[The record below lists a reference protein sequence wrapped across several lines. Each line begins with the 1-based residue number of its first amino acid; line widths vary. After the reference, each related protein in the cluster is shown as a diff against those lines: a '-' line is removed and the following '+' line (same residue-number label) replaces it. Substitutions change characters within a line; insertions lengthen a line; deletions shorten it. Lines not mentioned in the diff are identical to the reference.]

1 MRVLAASIAATA
13 ALIATAG
20 AVPAAAKGAPRG
32 CDQLDPS
39 LCLLPF
45 PNNAFTVRDRHTA
58 THLRVHLTRAE
69 MPRNVKGVPI
79 DPRPYDR
86 ADGFSPGAPI
96 LTRVPGLDSPAKLSR
111 IRAPTV
117 NDIARSLSRNSP
129 IVVIDAR
136 TRKRQLVWAEVD
148 MNATHRGNRLL
159 EIHPGR
165 NLREGHTY
173 IVAIRGIR
181 AKPSHAFR
189 VFRDGLR
196 TRDRSLLRRRAHMNA
211 IFRTLARAGIRRKGL
226 FLAWDFTVA
235 SERSIAGPLLSIRND
250 AFKRLGDTNLKDMRV
265 RGGSPAF
272 TITSSTTVLPCDLAG
287 CQPSQDDPIAR
298 RVAGTVTVPCYL
310 NQPGCPP
317 GSRFAFRGRGLK
329 LAGPGSNTIKANF
342 VCNIPRSATAAA
354 PARPALYG
362 HGLFGSATEINSR
375 PLEQLSNEHDIMLC
389 ATDWIGMSK
398 ADIPTAVTILQD
410 LGKFPELTDRVDQS
424 MVDFMYLGRA
434 MIHPSGLGS
443 NPAFQDDK
451 GRSLIDGSR
460 LYYVGGSQ
468 GGIFGGTL
476 TAVAPDFDRS
486 VLAVPGMDYSV
497 LLPRSV
503 DFDTYA
509 AVLYP
514 SYPDE
519 MERPLLLTLIQQL
532 WDRSDPDGYAN
543 HITARPYPN
552 TPLHKVFIEEAFGD
566 HQVTNVMTETE
577 ARTIGASLRTPI
589 LDPNRS
595 SERRPFFGIPRIKHF
610 PFKGNAIEVWD
621 IGPLRTEN
629 GQTLGT
635 PTPPSINKPNRL
647 GVDPHGPDASE
658 QVTGRQQASD
668 FLMPDAQSQITDVC
682 GPKPCYL
689 AGWTGP

>member
-1 MRVLAASIAATA
+1 MRVWTAAAIAATA
-13 ALIATAG
+13 ALIAPG
-20 AVPAAAKGAPRG
+20 AAPAAAGAPRG

-45 PNNAFTVRDRHTA
+45 PNNAFTVRDRHTP

-96 LTRVPGLDSPAKLSR
+96 LTRVPGLDSPAKLR
-111 IRAPTV
+111 HIHAPTV
-117 NDIARSLSRNSP
+117 DDIARSLSRGSP
-129 IVVIDAR
+129 IVLIDAR

-148 MNATHRGNRLL
+148 MNAKLPRDRLL

-181 AKPSHAFR
+181 ARTSHAFR

-196 TRDRSLLRRRAHMNA
+196 TRDRSLLRRRAHMHA
-211 IFRTLARAGIRRKGL
+211 IFRTLAKAGIRRKSL

-235 SERSIAGPLLSIRND
+235 SEQSIAGPLLSIRND
-250 AFKRLGDTNLKDMRV
+250 AFKRLGDTNLRDMKV

-272 TITSSTTVLPCDLAG
+272 TVTSVTNVPPCDPAG
-287 CQPSQDDPIAR
+287 CQTGQDDLIAR

-310 NQPGCPP
+310 HQPGCPP
-317 GSRFAFRGRGLK
+317 GSRFNLDSNGMPVRT
-329 LAGPGSNTIKANF
+329 PGNFTNANYI
-342 VCNIPRSATAAA
+342 CNIPRSATAAS
-354 PARPALYG
+354 PARPSLYG

-389 ATDWIGMSK
+389 APDWVGMSK
-398 ADIPTAVTILQD
+398 ADIPTAITILQD

-424 MVDFMYLGRA
+424 MVDFMYLGRT
-434 MIHPSGLGS
+434 MIHPSGFES
-443 NPAFQDDK
+443 DAAFQDG
-451 GRSLIDGSR
+451 GRSLIDATR

-468 GGIFGGTL
+468 VGIFGGTL
-476 TAVAPDFDRS
+476 TAVAPDFDHS

-503 DFDTYA
+503 DFDQYA
-509 AVLYP
+509 AILYP
-514 SYPDE
+514 FYPDQ

-543 HITARPYPN
+543 HMTAHPYPN

-589 LDPNRS
+589 LDPGRS
-595 SERRPFFGIPRIKHF
+595 SERRPFFGVPRITHF
-610 PFKGNAIEVWD
+610 PFKGNAIEVWH
-621 IGPLRTEN
+621 IGPLRTVN

-635 PTPPSINKPNRL
+635 PTPPAINVPNRL

-658 QVTGRQQASD
+658 QATGRQQASD

>member
-1 MRVLAASIAATA
+1 MRVWTAAAIAATA
-13 ALIATAG
+13 ALIAPG
-20 AVPAAAKGAPRG
+20 AAPAAAGAPRG

-45 PNNAFTVRDRHTA
+45 PNNAFTVRDRHTP

-96 LTRVPGLDSPAKLSR
+96 LTRVPGLDSPAKLR
-111 IRAPTV
+111 HIHAPTV
-117 NDIARSLSRNSP
+117 DDIARSLSRGSP
-129 IVVIDAR
+129 IVLIDAR

-148 MNATHRGNRLL
+148 MNAKLPRDRLL

-181 AKPSHAFR
+181 ARTSHAFR

-196 TRDRSLLRRRAHMNA
+196 TRDRSLLRRRAHMHA
-211 IFRTLARAGIRRKGL
+211 IFRTLAKAGIRRKSL

-235 SERSIAGPLLSIRND
+235 SEQSIAGPLLSIRND
-250 AFKRLGDTNLKDMRV
+250 AFKRLGDTNLRDMKV

-272 TITSSTTVLPCDLAG
+272 TVTSVTNVPPCDPAG
-287 CQPSQDDPIAR
+287 CQTGQDDLIAR

-317 GSRFAFRGRGLK
+317 GSRFAFRGSGLK
-329 LAGPGSNTIKANF
+329 LPGPGSNTIRANF
-342 VCNIPRSATAAA
+342 VCNIPRSATAAS
-354 PARPALYG
+354 PARPSLYG

-398 ADIPTAVTILQD
+398 ADIPTAITILQD

-424 MVDFMYLGRA
+424 MVDFMYLGRT
-434 MIHPSGLGS
+434 MIHPSGFES
-443 NPAFQDDK
+443 DAAFQDG
-451 GRSLIDGSR
+451 GRSLIDATR

-476 TAVAPDFDRS
+476 TAVAPDFDHS
-486 VLAVPGMDYSV
+486 VLAVPAWTTACCCRAASTSTST
-497 LLPRSV
+497 PRS
-503 DFDTYA
+503 
-509 AVLYP
+509 
-514 SYPDE
+514 S
-519 MERPLLLTLIQQL
+519 I
-532 WDRSDPDGYAN
+532 RSIPTRWSARCCSRSFSSCG
-543 HITARPYPN
+543 TARIP
-552 TPLHKVFIEEAFGD
+552 TA
-566 HQVTNVMTETE
+566 T
-577 ARTIGASLRTPI
+577 RTT
-589 LDPNRS
+589 
-595 SERRPFFGIPRIKHF
+595 
-610 PFKGNAIEVWD
+610 
-621 IGPLRTEN
+621 
-629 GQTLGT
+629 
-635 PTPPSINKPNRL
+635 
-647 GVDPHGPDASE
+647 
-658 QVTGRQQASD
+658 
-668 FLMPDAQSQITDVC
+668 
-682 GPKPCYL
+682 
-689 AGWTGP
+689 

>member
-1 MRVLAASIAATA
+1 MKVWIVAAAATA
-13 ALIATAG
+13 ALFAICMD
-20 AVPAAAKGAPRG
+20 AVPAAARAPRG

-45 PNNAFTVRDRHTA
+45 PNNAFTVRDRHTP

-86 ADGFSPGAPI
+86 ADGFGPGSPI
-96 LTRVPGLDSPAKLSR
+96 VTRVPGLDSPAKLR
-111 IRAPTV
+111 HIHAPTV
-117 NDIARSLSRNSP
+117 DDIARSLSRRSP
-129 IVVIDAR
+129 IAVIDAR

-148 MNATHRGNRLL
+148 MNAKRPRNRLL

-181 AKPSHAFR
+181 ARPSRAFR

-196 TRDRSLLRRRAHMNA
+196 TSDRSLLRRRAHMNA
-211 IFRTLARAGIRRKGL
+211 IFRTLAKAGIRRGSL

-235 SERSIAGPLLSIRND
+235 SEQSIAGPLLSIRND
-250 AFKRLGDTNLKDMRV
+250 AFKRLGDTNLRDMKV

-272 TITSSTTVLPCDLAG
+272 AVTSVTTVPPCDPAG
-287 CQPSQDDPIAR
+287 CQTGQDDLIAR

-317 GSRFAFRGRGLK
+317 GSRFAFRGSGLK
-329 LAGPGSNTIKANF
+329 LPGAGSNTIKANF
-342 VCNIPRSATAAA
+342 VCNVPRSATAAA
-354 PARPALYG
+354 PARPSLYG

-398 ADIPTAVTILQD
+398 PDIPTAITILQD

-443 NPAFQDDK
+443 NAAFQDG
-451 GRSLIDGSR
+451 GRSLIDAKR

-476 TAVAPDFDRS
+476 TAVAPDFDHS

-503 DFDTYA
+503 DFDQYA
-509 AVLYP
+509 TILYP
-514 SYPDE
+514 SYPNQ
-519 MERPLLLTLIQQL
+519 MERPLLLSLIQQL
-532 WDRSDPDGYAN
+532 WDRSDPDGFAN
-543 HITARPYPN
+543 HMTARPYPN
-552 TPLHKVFIEEAFGD
+552 TPRHKVFIEEAFGD

-621 IGPLRTEN
+621 IGPLRTVN

-635 PTPPSINKPNRL
+635 PTPPSINVPNRL